1 MLIVR
6 GIVRAG
12 YPAAD
17 VDLPGDHV
25 RDQAVAEFAVMALWI
40 HVSQGKYTAQ
50 DQLRDPRPLN
60 VRPAFECPQCGN
72 PRVLLPETCPS
83 CGSTEPPFA
92 HVEFWKV
99 DLERDAPLVEEAI
112 DKLTRAVRAGAA
124 AGLRALIV
132 VHGYGSNG
140 AGGRIGWA
148 VREGLKNNHWA
159 DRIDEFIPCE
169 ELTEGSQLLTHLT
182 RHRAALADS
191 LRRSRMLGNAGV
203 SALIFRKQDSQADSA
218 IG

>member
-1 MLIVR
+1 M
-6 GIVRAG
+6 
-12 YPAAD
+12 PA
-17 VDLPGDHV
+17 
-25 RDQAVAEFAVMALWI
+25 
-40 HVSQGKYTAQ
+40 
-50 DQLRDPRPLN
+50 PRPS
-60 VRPAFECPQCGN
+60 RPAFECPQCGN
-72 PRVLLPETCPS
+72 PRGQLPESCPA
-83 CGSTEPPFA
+83 CNSTQAPFA

-99 DLERDAPLVEEAI
+99 DLERDAPRVEEAI
-112 DKLTRAVRAGAA
+112 DHLTRAVRTGAA

-132 VHGYGSNG
+132 VHGYGSSG

-169 ELTEGSQLLTHLT
+169 ELTQGSQRLAHLT
-182 RHRAALADS
+182 RHRGALADS

-203 SALIFRKQDSQADSA
+203 SVLIFRRQDSQADSA

>member
-1 MLIVR
+1 M
-6 GIVRAG
+6 
-12 YPAAD
+12 PAN
-17 VDLPGDHV
+17 H
-25 RDQAVAEFAVMALWI
+25 
-40 HVSQGKYTAQ
+40 SK
-50 DQLRDPRPLN
+50 
-60 VRPAFECPQCGN
+60 RPAFECSQCGN
-72 PRVLLPETCPS
+72 PRGLLPEACAS

-112 DKLTRAVRAGAA
+112 DHLSRAVRAGAA

-132 VHGYGSNG
+132 VHGYGSSG

-148 VREGLKNNHWA
+148 VREGLENNHWA
-159 DRIDEFIPCE
+159 DRIDDFIPCE
-169 ELTEGSQLLTHLT
+169 ELTQGSQQLAHLA

-203 SALIFRKQDSQADSA
+203 SVLIFRKPDSQADSA